1 MATTINIYDAKSS
14 FSKLIAAAEAGE
26 TVVIAR
32 NGKPVAQLGPI
43 VQEQRFPPFNLGGLA
58 HLGIEVPD
66 DFDDW
71 TDEDEEMWFG
81 NDDDPLQS

>member
-1 MATTINIYDAKSS
+1 MPTVNVYEAKSS
-14 FSKLIAAAEAGE
+14 FSALIARAEAGE

-43 VQEQRFPPFNLGGLA
+43 DKRHEPPVLGDLKGQVWIA
-58 HLGIEVPD
+58 D

-71 TDEDEEMWFG
+71 SEQDEKDWFG
-81 NDDDPLQS
+81 A